1 MRRLTLILLQL
12 MFVIASMGADR
23 QMLLRSLEGYTGY
36 SWQRTSADTLKWDVA
51 LSAVI
56 SSGNYAPFWIH
67 TNTRGSVSEQP
78 FSGTINAAI
87 FKNERQTKR
96 WIDYSAA
103 ARVTMLIDRRFR
115 AYPQEAWAS
124 ARLYVFRITAG
135 FCPDE
140 YNIDT
145 ADPILTS
152 GNLLFSRNARPIPR
166 ITVSTNGYIPFP
178 FLFGYL
184 EFKAGITHGW
194 MIDNVF
200 VNHSFLH
207 HKYIGG
213 RIGGN
218 LPVNIAYEFH
228 HAAQWGG
235 YSPLHGDL
243 GNNFNSFKHIFFA
256 QNGGN
261 NPNDQM
267 NAEGNH
273 LGSQQLSLIAKWKG
287 WRVTAYWQNIFED
300 APVYPL
306 WRSVNIADGL
316 WGLSIKQSHWPFIN
330 GVLYE
335 FVNTTY
341 QSGMLHDID
350 GLVIGGG
357 DSYFTNGI
365 YRNGWNFYMH
375 TLGTPLIT
383 SPFYNSEPS
392 QTQTL
397 NNRIRA
403 HHIGLSGDIYT
414 FKYRLVCSHT
424 VNYGNYNLHDIA
436 SNRTAKNRNTAILLS
451 VSKTVPQAWGL
462 NFSVTLATDI
472 GSQFGNNF
480 GAMLTISKTADIIK
494 W

>member
-1 MRRLTLILLQL
+1 MRRLTLILFQIV
-12 MFVIASMGADR
+12 FVIASMGADR
-23 QMLLRSLEGYTGY
+23 QVLLRSLEGYTGY
-36 SWQRTSADTLKWDVA
+36 SWQRNSPDTLGWDVA
-51 LSAVI
+51 LYAVF

-67 TNTRGSVSEQP
+67 SNTRGTISEQP
-78 FSGTINAAI
+78 FSGTINAAV
-87 FKNERQTKR
+87 FKHEKQTKR
-96 WIDYSAA
+96 WIDYSGAV
-103 ARVTMLIDRRFR
+103 RVNMIIDRHFR

-166 ITVSTNGYIPFP
+166 ITISTNGYIPFP

-184 EFKAGITHGW
+184 EVKAGITHGW

-235 YSPLHGDL
+235 YSPMHGDL
-243 GNNFNSFKHIFFA
+243 GNNFNSFKHIFLA

-261 NPNDQM
+261 NTNDQM
-267 NAEGNH
+267 NAQGNH
-273 LGSQQLSLIAKWKG
+273 LGSQQLSIIAKWNG
-287 WRVTAYWQNIFED
+287 WRITAYWQNIFED
-300 APVYPL
+300 APVYPI

-316 WGLSIKQSHWPFIN
+316 WGLSIRQNHWPFIN
-330 GVLYE
+330 RVLYE
-335 FVNTTY
+335 FVNTTF

-350 GLVIGGG
+350 GLVIGGN
-357 DSYFTNGI
+357 DNYFTNSI
-365 YRNGWNFYMH
+365 YRNGWNFYLN
-375 TLGTPLIT
+375 TIGTPFIT
-383 SPFYNSEPS
+383 SPLYNNDNN

-403 HHIGLSGDIYT
+403 HHIAVGGDIYG
-414 FKYRLVCSHT
+414 FGYRLICSHV
-424 VNYGNYNLHDIA
+424 VNYGTYDFSHIA
-436 SNRTAKNRNTAILLS
+436 SNRIEKSRNTSLLLA
-451 VSKTVPQAWGL
+451 VEKTVPKAWGL
-462 NFSVTLATDI
+462 QFSVSLGADI
-472 GSQFGNNF
+472 GSQFGNCF
-480 GAMLTISKTADIIK
+480 GAMISVRKIGNLVI